1 MVPLQWRRAE
11 ASSDAQPMDELL
23 SHIVEE
29 ENSDKWTLM
38 HRFGAATRVLDEM
51 MQVGTPPSKPRSVR

>member
-1 MVPLQWRRAE
+1 
-11 ASSDAQPMDELL
+11 MDELL

-51 MQVGTPPSKPRSVR
+51 MQVGAPPLQAPLCALTMLCGGRIGL